1 VPFVVDQHPVGAFG
15 SYGAHP
21 PLGVT
26 VGPHRR
32 LHLIQ
37 MIGTNVYG

>member
-1 VPFVVDQHPVGAFG
+1 MVQAF
-15 SYGAHP
+15 AAQCP
-21 PLGVT
+21 DEPLGEG

-37 MIGTNVYG
+37 MIGTDVSG